1 MDISGSN
8 YRILNSARSAIYS
21 STSSS
26 AAFNWLLGW
35 GGHAS
40 SGNTVY
46 VQAGAYSVDSTWVIA
61 ISGVTVVFQSPMP
74 SSPNIMGNYVGSG
87 TTSSANGAILTAVAN
102 LNTWIMAV
110 YGNNVVI
117 SGLTED
123 GNAVNQYG
131 GTWTYP
137 STNPYNSI
145 GGVYVEAN
153 NVLIKYSTIHD
164 MRSWG
169 VSINGDYNG
178 VTNSLIYRIGANGY
192 TTSSWTVVHTGNF
205 VVNSEVYACSD
216 VGLCSQSENTVFTG
230 NYVHDIYGA
239 YSSQYPQGQTHGQR
253 DSYWAI
259 AWEAGYGGS
268 GTYALCA
275 GNVVSNVQHMG
286 IGVAAQGT
294 MSNVLISGNTVSNC
308 QGGYYGA
315 ISVHG
320 SYNIVEYNTVSSS
333 VIGVHV
339 GGDGAAANINVYGN
353 TLSGNTH
360 NYVDAGSG
368 TTITQPS
375 VVAVTVTSS
384 PTGAGFVSANGNYG
398 YAGPYST
405 SPYTF
410 YATVGSSV
418 SLVANTVSGY
428 VFNGW
433 NDNGAQSH
441 SISVPST
448 DTSYKATYRTNP

>member
-1 MDISGSN
+1 MLIKPYDMILSKPNILLKNNVKIKLKNMNKITVCLLIAITINSLLLLPAATQGSINTSTVLASSGYIQSNPTPTATPTVTPTITSTPTPTRTPTPTPTPTGSYSYIMDISGSN

-230 NYVHDIYGA
+230 NYVHDIA
-239 YSSQYPQGQTHGQR
+239 PMGQTHGQM

-259 AWEAGYGGS
+259 AWESTPLEHAGGSGS

-275 GNVVSNVQHMG
+275 NNLVVNAQSAG
-286 IGVAAQGT
+286 IIVSDQGT
-294 MSNVLISGNTVSNC
+294 ISNVLISGNTVINC
-308 QGGYYGA
+308 QGAYGA
-315 ISVHG
+315 IAVYG
-320 SYNIVEYNTVSSS
+320 SNNIVEYNTVS
-333 VIGVHV
+333 
-339 GGDGAAANINVYGN
+339 
-353 TLSGNTH
+353 
-360 NYVDAGSG
+360 
-368 TTITQPS
+368 
-375 VVAVTVTSS
+375 
-384 PTGAGFVSANGNYG
+384 
-398 YAGPYST
+398 
-405 SPYTF
+405 
-410 YATVGSSV
+410 
-418 SLVANTVSGY
+418 
-428 VFNGW
+428 
-433 NDNGAQSH
+433 
-441 SISVPST
+441 
-448 DTSYKATYRTNP
+448 